1 VLFRGGEEER
11 IRTNLIE
18 KNNIDAIIGLP
29 ANIFFGTGIPTII
42 MVLKQQ
48 RDNNDVLIIDASK
61 GYVKEGKNN
70 KLQASDIKRIV
81 DTYISRKNIDK
92 YSKVVSRSEIRANEY
107 NLNIPRYVDSSE
119 NAESWDIYASMMGGI
134 PNAEID
140 ELSMYWDAFPEL
152 RDLLF
157 AGDGTPYSSVK
168 VENVKKEIENSADI
182 ERFRKKFT
190 DSFADFDDVLRN
202 KLITGMET
210 VQVSKEEAVIG
221 DDIFARLADVPLV
234 DKYAAYQ
241 ILDDNWNTIAMDFD
255 VILTEGK
262 DAVRGV
268 DPNMVVKKFRT
279 AGRVEYCHL
288 ILYRRNC
295 SGMNWHRSQKK
306 SVVSMIYHQSMRS

>member
-1 VLFRGGEEER
+1 
-11 IRTNLIE
+11 
-18 KNNIDAIIGLP
+18 
-29 ANIFFGTGIPTII
+29 
-42 MVLKQQ
+42 M
-48 RDNNDVLIIDASK
+48 
-61 GYVKEGKNN
+61 
-70 KLQASDIKRIV
+70 
-81 DTYISRKNIDK
+81 
-92 YSKVVSRSEIRANEY
+92 
-107 NLNIPRYVDSSE
+107 DSSE

-210 VQVSKEEAVIG
+210 VQVSKEEAMIG

-268 DPNMVVKKFRT
+268 DPNMVVKKDKEVQDGWK
-279 AGRVEYCHL
+279 GR
-288 ILYRRNC
+288 ILPFDLV
-295 SGMNWHRSQKK
+295 QKELLRDELAQITEK